1 MLLGVLRKKY
11 LNNGYW
17 FSSHMAAMTNY
28 IHVCFF
34 SIWGWK
40 KVYSF
45 KIFDYLRRA
54 HQEFLLYSKKK
65 KKEYIL
71 LFQEIEQPTQLQ
83 ILVYFCISHN
93 LFSQF
98 VAFTLWNNN
107 YYLCMYCSYK
117 IIYAF
122 NSFVLKLEKLVCIR
136 YHFVK

>member
-1 MLLGVLRKKY
+1 MFASFQYEVGKKY
-11 LNNGYW
+11 TLSRFLITYEELIKN
-17 FSSHMAAMTNY
+17 FFY
-28 IHVCFF
+28 IQ
-34 SIWGWK
+34 K
-40 KVYSF
+40 K
-45 KIFDYLRRA
+45 
-54 HQEFLLYSKKK
+54 KKK

-83 ILVYFCISHN
+83 ILVYFCISRN

-107 YYLCMYCSYK
+107 YYLCVYCSYK